1 MVCEIMQEQRSS
13 LYFQATSLL
22 ALQEAVEAY
31 VVSLFKD
38 KNLCDVQANGWWRIQ
53 GDMVKYL

>member
-1 MVCEIMQEQRSS
+1 MQEQRSS

-38 KNLCDVQANGWWRIQ
+38 TTLCDVQANGWWRIQ